1 MVDCGADR
9 REASRACVT
18 RIPLAG
24 GDERRADDDGAE
36 EEGASRS
43 ASTRGRDSRSIRHA
57 RDSTRFVVS
66 DRHRPAPGPEEDLVT
81 LRARPWKLAPP
92 SVRGIHDAKLTERLI
107 VNNAQVF
114 EEIYRGDF
122 FSSIRLIVATT
133 LFCTFPGTKKGRE

>member
-1 MVDCGADR
+1 M
-9 REASRACVT
+9 T

-43 ASTRGRDSRSIRHA
+43 ASMRGRDSRSIRHA

-122 FSSIRLIVATT
+122 FFIDPFDRRNDFVLHFSGDEEGPRVIQLLVT
-133 LFCTFPGTKKGRE
+133 PME